1 VGAGGFAV
9 EWQRERPAG
18 SAGAV
23 DAHSLYVETA
33 AELGLVGLAA
43 LALLLGSIAAC
54 AARALRLD
62 FALAAGP
69 TAALAASG
77 FHAGLDWDWE
87 MPALTL
93 IAVLLAGVV
102 VAAADRGG
110 RGDAC
115 NASPRWTARDSQST
129 RAAA

>member
-1 VGAGGFAV
+1 MSGPPARRGAA
-9 EWQRERPAG
+9 
-18 SAGAV
+18 

-43 LALLLGSIAAC
+43 LALFLGAIAAC
-54 AARALRLD
+54 AARALRHD
-62 FALAAGP
+62 PALAAGP
-69 TAALAASG
+69 AAALAAFG

-93 IAVLLAGVV
+93 VARAAGRAWSWPRRT
-102 VAAADRGG
+102 VAGAA
-110 RGDAC
+110 DAC
-115 NASPRWTARDSQST
+115 NASPRCTARDSRST